1 MAPTTECENLT
12 ANFDCEN
19 KKVSHEIPSSLFML
33 AIVITLRYEL
43 YWQMDACGGS
53 TSMMQ
58 HWNVPLFN
66 FLPIDPK
73 L

>member
-1 MAPTTECENLT
+1 
-12 ANFDCEN
+12 
-19 KKVSHEIPSSLFML
+19 ML

-58 HWNVPLFN
+58 HWNVPLLN

-73 L
+73 LENVASVLSGAYEPPRQEGAFN